1 MTDPR
6 PLASVSLDV
15 DNLWSYMK
23 THGDPGWESRPTYL
37 DRFFPPVLDALDQL
51 GLRITFFCV
60 GVDAEREENL
70 ASFQSLTARGH
81 EVGNHSF
88 EHEPWL
94 HLYAPDALVRE
105 LERTEQAVERATGQ
119 RPIGFRG
126 PGYSW
131 STALLEILADRGYL
145 YDASTLPTYMGPLA
159 RRYYFMTAKLTPPQ
173 RRERAQLFGSF
184 ADGLRPVKPYH
195 WRLPSGRTLLEL
207 PVTTV
212 PVVKVPF
219 HLSYL
224 LYLSRVSEGL
234 MSAYL
239 GAALA
244 ACRLTGTEPS
254 FLLHPLDLLG
264 GDQVKE
270 LAFFPGMDLPGAR
283 KIDLFLRVLR
293 RLGEQFRLVDMS
305 THARAIIARG
315 GLPLRDA
322 DDGRPAHAAGA
333 APAPRPA
340 A

>member
-70 ASFQSLTARGH
+70 QPFQSLTARGH

-94 HLYAPDALVRE
+94 HLYAPDALARE

-145 YDASTLPTYMGPLA
+145 YDASTLPTFMGPLA
-159 RRYYFMTAKLTPPQ
+159 RRYYFMTAKLTPEQ

-207 PVTTV
+207 PVTTF

-224 LYLSRVSEGL
+224 LYLSRVSERL

-239 GAALA
+239 GTALA

-283 KIDLFLRVLR
+283 KIELFLRVLR
-293 RLGEQFRLVDMS
+293 RLGEHFRLVDMS

-322 DDGRPAHAAGA
+322 DDGRPAPAA
-333 APAPRPA
+333 APASAPRTA

>member
-37 DRFFPPVLDALDQL
+37 DRFFPPVLDALDEL

-60 GVDAEREENL
+60 GVDAERDENL

-159 RRYYFMTAKLTPPQ
+159 RRYYFMTAKLTPAQ

-207 PVTTV
+207 PVTTF

-239 GAALA
+239 GTALA

-283 KIDLFLRVLR
+283 KIELFLRVLR

-315 GLPLRDA
+315 GLPLRAA
-322 DDGRPAHAAGA
+322 DDGRPPHATAA

>member
-37 DRFFPPVLDALDQL
+37 DRFFPPVLDALDEL

-60 GVDAEREENL
+60 GVDAERDENL

-145 YDASTLPTYMGPLA
+145 YDASTLPTFLGPLA
-159 RRYYFMTAKLTPPQ
+159 RRYYFMTAKLTPAQ

-207 PVTTV
+207 PVTTF

-239 GAALA
+239 GTALA

-264 GDQVKE
+264 GDQVRE

-315 GLPLRDA
+315 GLPLRAA
-322 DDGRPAHAAGA
+322 DDGRPAHAAA
-333 APAPRPA
+333 AARPA